1 MSCYRTFQGNLFTKY
16 CVLLPNVNRFQ
27 NSGDYTVLL
36 FIISINSR
44 KNIRNRTIIDFSDC
58 RNYFMLL
65 GYLGYENWK
74 FQHTT

>member
-1 MSCYRTFQGNLFTKY
+1 MSYFRTFQGDLLIKY
-16 CVLLPNVNRFQ
+16 CSLLPNVNPFQ
-27 NSGDYTVLL
+27 NSGGYTVLL

-58 RNYFMLL
+58 RDYFKLL
-65 GYLGYENWK
+65 GYLGHENWK